1 MKINIG
7 TSLGNIVGVDIDLP
21 IEEINLKDIMPFVRE
36 KFGTQKLSIYGWCP
50 WSDIQP
56 IDLVGNL
63 TDEEIEEL

>member
-7 TSLGNIVGVDIDLP
+7 TTKGNIVGFEIDKEFDDIRYS
-21 IEEINLKDIMPFVRE
+21 EDIHPVIVNR
-36 KFGTQKLSIYGWCP
+36 FGTDVGIIGWAP